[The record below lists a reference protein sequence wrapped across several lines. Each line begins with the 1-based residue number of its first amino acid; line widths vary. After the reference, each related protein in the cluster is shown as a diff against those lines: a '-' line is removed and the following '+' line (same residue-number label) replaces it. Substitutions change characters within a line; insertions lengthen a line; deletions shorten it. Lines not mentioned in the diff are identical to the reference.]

1 VTATTTT
8 RTTSTAGTPGT
19 PGALPAARA
28 EVGHRPPNW
37 LHRLNRLTDPGRIRA
52 LTAAAITVPVALCAV
67 LVALFG
73 SISSGIGL
81 IGNQAAPEV
90 TASTSL
96 YFHLNDMDAQVA
108 NVLLAGNATGLGLSR
123 QQAQAIYASDQGQ
136 ADQALEQAAVVAGRN
151 PSAQRSVR
159 AVLDG
164 VGEYEALAAEAM
176 YLDAQDSAPPG
187 RPPAAAL
194 VLYRQATDEMRT
206 SILPAARSLT
216 NANATALSSAYQGTH
231 GTAQAGV
238 LWTVLLGVL
247 ALAALIALQIY
258 LSFGHRRLVS
268 LPLATASVVVL
279 VLTIVAATTLSGEAT
294 QLRVA
299 KVEAFD
305 SILALSQ
312 ARAVSYDANADE
324 SRFLVDPGRAAFY
337 QQGFLT
343 KSDQIADLPGVGIF
357 HYDAAL
363 ARAIDAYRAN
373 NADIRFGGYIG
384 AEFRNI
390 TFTGERAATW
400 KTLLAYQ
407 VYERD
412 DRRIRAL
419 NAAGNLRT
427 AIEFDTSYAA
437 GSSNWAFAQYDNA
450 LVSVIDI
457 NQRAFSQ
464 AIQAGQQG
472 VSGWTGVIPLGS
484 AVLMVLLVLV
494 GVRPRLAEYHP

>member
-1 VTATTTT
+1 VTATSTTT
-8 RTTSTAGTPGT
+8 TTTARPV
-19 PGALPAARA
+19 ALAQ
-28 EVGHRPPNW
+28 VGQRPPGR
-37 LHRLNRLTDPGRIRA
+37 LRGLNRLTDPGRIRA
-52 LTAAAITVPVALCAV
+52 LAAAAITVPVALGVV

-73 SISSGIGL
+73 NVSSGLGL

-108 NVLLAGNATGLGLSR
+108 NVLLVGNTTGLGLDR
-123 QQAQAIYASDQGQ
+123 QQAQAIYASDRGQ
-136 ADQALEQAAVVAGRN
+136 ADQALQQAAVVAGSN
-151 PSAQRSVR
+151 PNAQRAVR
-159 AVLDG
+159 AVLNG
-164 VGEYEALAAEAM
+164 LGQYEALAAEAM
-176 YLDAQDSAPPG
+176 YLDVQAGAPAG
-187 RPPAAAL
+187 RPPAVAL
-194 VLYRQATDEMRT
+194 ALYRQATDEMRT
-206 SILPAARSLT
+206 SILPAAQSLT
-216 NANATALSSAYQGTH
+216 GANAAALSSAYQATH

-238 LWTVLLGVL
+238 WWTVLLGLL
-247 ALAALIALQIY
+247 ALAALIALQAY
-258 LSFGHRRLVS
+258 LSLGHRRLVS
-268 LPLATASVVVL
+268 LPLAAASVVVL
-279 VLTIVAATTLSGEAT
+279 VLTILAATALSAQAT
-294 QLRVA
+294 HLRVA

-343 KSDQIADLPGVGIF
+343 KSDQIANLPGVGIF
-357 HYDAAL
+357 SYDAAL
-363 ARAIDAYRAN
+363 ARVVDAYRGDHAN
-373 NADIRFGGYIG
+373 VGFGGYLG

-390 TFTGERAATW
+390 TFPGEQAAAW

-412 DRRIRAL
+412 DRHIRAL
-419 NAAGNLRT
+419 NATGNLRG
-427 AIEFDTSYAA
+427 AIAFDTNYAT
-437 GSSNWAFAQYDNA
+437 GNSNWAFSQYDNA
-450 LVSVIDI
+450 LVSVIGI

-472 VSGWTGVIPLGS
+472 LSGWTGVIPIGFAALI
-484 AVLMVLLVLV
+484 VLLVLV